1 MAAGTGKCAFDMP
14 EQFTFQKGFVQGC
27 TIELDMIDVRDPD
40 EFASGSLKGSINIP
54 VDKLEKQIQTLKSDK
69 PIIFVSATGARSGES
84 YYMVQDLRKDIK
96 EVYYLDAA
104 LTIKKDGS
112 YTIKKNQQ

>member
-1 MAAGTGKCAFDMP
+1 MSDKDIDQESADAAEDNP
-14 EQFTFQKGFVQGC
+14 D
-27 TIELDMIDVRDPD
+27 LDVRDAD
-40 EFASGSLKGSINIP
+40 EFKKGSFNSAINIP
-54 VDKLEKQIQTLKSDK
+54 VDTLEGKIKSLPADK
-69 PIIFVSATGARSGES
+69 PIIFVCGTGARSGES